1 MDTLFAEI
9 VTVLEKRAS
18 PRTAHAGSRFD
29 KNPDY
34 IAYGLYASE
43 VRDLIRGFR
52 SRFVRLSPDQKLSL
66 AERLYRASIGELAS
80 VATYLIASCRD
91 GLSPRDFGRLD
102 RCLDHFHGW
111 GTTDDFSVSVL
122 GPLLRRH
129 PAATIRLL
137 TRWNRSR
144 NRWKRR
150 ASVVA
155 FARKIGASGRFTDEA
170 LRLCDRLI
178 WDRDDLVQ
186 KGVGWALKDS
196 MRGNRRKVYQYVQ
209 RLRTIGAPATITLYA
224 MRDLRGRERSGLLE
238 LRAAP
243 RPGG

>member
-1 MDTLFAEI
+1 MDALFAEI
-9 VTVLEKRAS
+9 VTALEKRAS

-34 IAYGLYASE
+34 IAYGLYAAE
-43 VRDLIRGFR
+43 VRDFIRGFR
-52 SRFVRLSPDQKLSL
+52 SRFARLSPDQKLSL
-66 AERLYRASIGELAS
+66 AERLYRAGIAELAS
-80 VATYLIASCRD
+80 VATHLIASCRD
-91 GLSPRDFGRLD
+91 SLSPRDFGRLD

-122 GPLLRRH
+122 GPLLRRY
-129 PAATIRLL
+129 PATTLRLL
-137 TRWNRSR
+137 TRWNRSP

-155 FARKIGASGRFTDEA
+155 FVRKIGASGRCTDEA

-186 KGVGWALKDS
+186 KGVGWALKDT
-196 MRGNRRKVYQYVQ
+196 MRGNRRKDYQYIHH
-209 RLRTIGAPATITLYA
+209 LRTVGGPATMTLYA
-224 MRDLRGRERSGLLE
+224 MRDLRGRERSRLLK
-238 LRAAP
+238 LRAAR
-243 RPGG
+243 RPG